1 MQKNQISEAI
11 TIAEEIKNE
20 FYQSK
25 IYRRLAITLAQ
36 KGDFAEATAITNTIK
51 DDNDKLMALFGLA
64 KYHEKAGQTEQ
75 ANLLRDQA
83 RQISA
88 IANDICA
95 TDNSDQCYAGNE
107 EIEKEIDTIE
117 FTAPK
122 KRQPTVRTITKPK
135 NPNRHGLVAN

>member
-1 MQKNQISEAI
+1 
-11 TIAEEIKNE
+11 
-20 FYQSK
+20 
-25 IYRRLAITLAQ
+25 
-36 KGDFAEATAITNTIK
+36 
-51 DDNDKLMALFGLA
+51 MALFGIA
-64 KYHEKAGQTEQ
+64 KYHEKAGQSEQ
-75 ANLLRDQA
+75 ASLLRDQA
-83 RQISA
+83 SQISA

-135 NPNRHGLVAN
+135 NPNRQGLVAN